1 MNWPEAFV
9 LAVIFIAPLLL
20 LAYAIRRVTR

>member
-9 LAVIFIAPLLL
+9 LAVHFVAVAAMVIFAS
-20 LAYAIRRVTR
+20 RRNP